1 MREPL
6 VEKRAWFRWFRVPVG
21 LMFGIWVR
29 MQIVGA
35 LWIMQ
40 GIGDVAVFAHLGG
53 ATVGVLFWWWT
64 QQTISASELQQETS

>member
-1 MREPL
+1 
-6 VEKRAWFRWFRVPVG
+6 
-21 LMFGIWVR
+21 MFGIWVL

-53 ATVGVLFWWWT
+53 AAVGVLFWW
-64 QQTISASELQQETS
+64 